1 MNCGAALV
9 SVSSLSAA
17 PGSSLSMA
25 GSTAQDLRAL
35 SRRRWGR
42 LTLPLVI
49 HLALF
54 CGAAMITYKVL
65 AGRGVEPSLPPSRS
79 LPGMGVEIPAK
90 QADEQVSAGQK
101 TPKPQ
106 RLIRVPA
113 KGRSKVQAVKRPES
127 AAKGA
132 AGSTKSPALSDHDD
146 PPPANEDD
154 PPPAKEEGAAAGGD
168 STTDPPP
175 GAPAEDG
182 DPQPGRA
189 EHTQATWNADSVR
202 MVVRHNISQVKLC
215 HSRALKQ
222 GRRISGMV
230 EIQFTITEQGKVNK
244 ASVLRNTTGHEPL
257 GRCVAHLVER
267 WRFPKPVGGE
277 VEFIYPFVFSGGS

>member
-1 MNCGAALV
+1 
-9 SVSSLSAA
+9 
-17 PGSSLSMA
+17 MA
-25 GSTAQDLRAL
+25 GSTAQELRAL

-42 LTLPLVI
+42 LTVPLVI

-79 LPGMGVEIPAK
+79 LPGVGVEIPVK
-90 QADEQVSAGQK
+90 QAEEQVSDAQK
-101 TPKPQ
+101 TQKPR

-113 KGRSKVQAVKRPES
+113 KGRRQTTAGRPQS

-132 AGSTKSPALSDHDD
+132 AGSTKTPALSDHDD
-146 PPPANEDD
+146 PPPANEGD

-182 DPQPGRA
+182 DPKPGRA

-202 MVVRHNISQVKLC
+202 MVVQHNISQVKLC

-230 EIQFTITEQGKVNK
+230 EIQFTITEQGKVSK
-244 ASVLRNTTGHEPL
+244 AAVLRNTTGHEPL
-257 GRCVAHLVER
+257 GHCVAHLVER

-277 VEFIYPFVFSGGS
+277 MEFIYPFVFSGGS